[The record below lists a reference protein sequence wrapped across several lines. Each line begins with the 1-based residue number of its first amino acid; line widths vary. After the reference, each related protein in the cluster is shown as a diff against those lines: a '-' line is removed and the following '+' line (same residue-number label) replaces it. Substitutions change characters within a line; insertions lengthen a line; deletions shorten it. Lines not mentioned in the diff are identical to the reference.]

1 MKQPKLAPRHLLSVA
16 LVGFCLEALGG
27 VELVDGNRLAAVV
40 ERVGYCCV
48 VDARGAGAR
57 VDAPIEQAIAW
68 RQDLQL
74 KPEAAVVVI
83 GASDEAALRIGEE
96 IARRSGARDVIVVQ
110 GGERTWR
117 AFLREMAAG
126 PPSGMAFIVPRN
138 TCEPGAAVLELKS
151 D

>member
-1 MKQPKLAPRHLLSVA
+1 MKHPKLAPRHLLPVSLAVI
-16 LVGFCLEALGG
+16 CLDALGG
-27 VELVDGNRLAAVV
+27 VELVGGDRLSAVV

-74 KPEAAVVVI
+74 APKAAVVVI
-83 GASDEAALRIGEE
+83 GASDEAALRVGEE
-96 IARRSGARDVIVVQ
+96 IARRSQARDVIVVR
-110 GGERTWR
+110 GGEQTWR
-117 AFLREMAAG
+117 AFLQEMAAG

-138 TCEPGAAVLELKS
+138 TCEPGAAVLELNS